1 MGTSSIGKIN
11 KFVDTLLKTE
21 LEISMDRNL
30 LFLLI
35 YLDRHPKISFKNL
48 ENKIKLQKV
57 LLSQCLDRL
66 FSEGFINKDEKDLF
80 YVSQK
85 GKDFLKPIYYSKY
98 DLRKIPN
105 ESINI
110 KGYTIENQLG
120 EGSTSVTFKAIK
132 EKTGRSVVLKI
143 IKPGILDHIDIFKR
157 IEEVSPLGDDY
168 LVVPSDYGYLSYQ
181 DIQLKFI
188 EMEYIQGNTLSEFLE
203 NKIYFEREPFMT
215 HFIQEVGGVLCKI
228 ESKGLQHGDL
238 HSNNIMVVEDTIHKG
253 KYHFKIIDF
262 IGVNSNEQFREYEY
276 SDMDFFRK
284 NFSAIVD
291 HVLISSGES
300 KEKTLGEK
308 LLHIYNKVLK
318 EKYTTFLEIIE
329 DLSKEYVPKERV
341 KVEIEKPFH
350 IFRFEQYDI
359 SDPVWLKIFEPD
371 PDNYEKLKSFNP
383 IIISG
388 PRGCG
393 KTIYLKSLSFI
404 PDLIKKIE
412 NEDELKP
419 LAKKYINY
427 KKIFGVFFPCR
438 QAEFKLF
445 SEKYFKFTPMTKLFI
460 KHIFVLKIVRK
471 TLALIGRGYVKNVFK
486 ESFVYKDIMNF
497 MAKYLSKPFGLIGN
511 GNELSELSEI
521 IENEETECLNLLG
534 QEEKYPP
541 FGNLL
546 NENKLIE
553 FFDTVNKSVSE
564 LQDAKFYIIFDD
576 VSDPNMSYEAQR
588 ILNSI
593 ARTTNSKYCFK
604 ISTEKYGYDF
614 SDMDGKI
621 LQSPHDFD
629 YIDLATFGKEERDSY
644 GESLKDYL
652 ERVVN
657 TQLKTAGYPKK
668 ITEYLDELPY
678 SHEELIRL
686 LSEVSKKKEK
696 DKEAGILLKKV
707 KYGGWNII
715 WQLSSGSVRVV
726 LQICDGIFKGY
737 GDENKQIQLKTAPQ
751 AKIDID
757 IQHRAIT
764 KFSREE
770 YSNLINIRNV
780 GNHIFDIVRNF
791 GQISKN
797 YLTRDITTKVG
808 RKYEV
813 IAIEQS
819 DNKELDTKSE
829 EMLRVLLRH
838 SIFTDTGLS
847 FSRTHIG
854 LVQKFILHKRFCP
867 VLKISFRE
875 REHLRLSKEQLDL
888 LLLKPDEFAKEGTKF
903 LREKINNKKQLELFK
918 NGKEN

>member
-1 MGTSSIGKIN
+1 MGTSSISKIN
-11 KFVDTLLKTE
+11 KLVDTLLKTE

-35 YLDRHPKISFKNL
+35 YLDRHPKISIKNL

-57 LLSQCLDRL
+57 SLSRCLDRL
-66 FSEGFINKDEKDLF
+66 FSEDFINKDEKGLF

-105 ESINI
+105 EFI
-110 KGYTIENQLG
+110 KGYTIENPLG

-132 EKTGRSVVLKI
+132 KKTGRPVVLKI
-143 IKPGILDHIDIFKR
+143 IKPGILDHIDIPKR
-157 IEEVSPLGDDY
+157 IKEISPLGDAY
-168 LVVPSDYGYLSYQ
+168 LVVPSDYGTFSYQ

-188 EMEYIQGNTLSEFLE
+188 EMEYIQGKTLNDFLE
-203 NKIYFEREPFMT
+203 NKIYFEGEPFIT
-215 HFIQEVGGVLCKI
+215 HFIQEVGGVLSKI
-228 ESKGLQHGDL
+228 ENEGFQHGDI
-238 HSNNIMVVEDTIHKG
+238 HSNNIMVIEDIIHKG
-253 KYHFKIIDF
+253 IYHFKIIDF
-262 IGVNSNEQFREYEY
+262 IGVNSNDQFREYEY
-276 SDMDFFRK
+276 SDRDYFRK
-284 NFSAIVD
+284 NFSAMVD
-291 HVLISSGES
+291 HILISSRES
-300 KEKTLGEK
+300 KEKALGEK

-318 EKYTTFLEIIE
+318 NEYTSFEEIIE
-329 DLSKEYVPKERV
+329 TLGKEYVSEKKVV
-341 KVEIEKPFH
+341 KVKIEEPFH
-350 IFRFEQYDI
+350 IFIFEQYDI
-359 SDPVWLKIFEPD
+359 SKPEWLKIFEPD
-371 PDNYEKLKSFNP
+371 AETYKRLRSFNNV
-383 IIISG
+383 ILSG

-404 PDLIKKIE
+404 PDLIEKIE

-427 KKIFGVFFPCR
+427 KEVFGVFFACR
-438 QAEFKLF
+438 QAEFKIF
-445 SEKYFKFTPMTKLFI
+445 SDKHFTFTPKTELFI
-460 KHIFVLKIVRK
+460 KHIFILKIIRK
-471 TLALIGRGYVKNVFK
+471 TLALIGRGYVRNVFK
-486 ESFVYKDIMNF
+486 RTFVYKDIMDF
-497 MAKYLSKPFGLIGN
+497 MAKYLSRPFGLMKN
-511 GNELSELSEI
+511 GNELSELSKI

-534 QEEKYPP
+534 QEEKYPSI
-541 FGNLL
+541 GKLS

-553 FFDTVNKSVSE
+553 FFDIVNKSVSE
-564 LQDAKFYIIFDD
+564 LQDAKFYIMFDD
-576 VSDPNMSYEAQR
+576 VSDPNMSFEAQR

-593 ARTTNSKYCFK
+593 ARTANSKYCFK

-629 YIDLATFGKEERDSY
+629 YLDLATFGKEERDRY
-644 GESLKDYL
+644 GERLKNYL
-652 ERVVN
+652 ERVAN
-657 TQLKTAGYPKK
+657 TQLVTAGYPKK

-678 SHEELIRL
+678 SHKELIRL
-686 LSEVSKKKEK
+686 LSEVSKKEEK
-696 DKEAGILLKKV
+696 DKEAKILLKKV

-715 WQLSSGSVRVV
+715 SQLSSGSVRVA
-726 LQICDGIFKGY
+726 LQICDSIFKGY
-737 GDENKQIQLKTAPQ
+737 GDENKQIQLKTDPQ

-780 GNHIFDIVRNF
+780 GNHLFDIVRNF
-791 GQISKN
+791 GQISRN
-797 YLTRDITTKVG
+797 YLTRDITTKDG

-813 IAIEQS
+813 IAIERR
-819 DNKELDTKSE
+819 DNKKLDTKSE

-854 LVQKFILHKRFCP
+854 LVQKFTLHKRFCP
-867 VLKISFRE
+867 TLRISFRE
-875 REHLRLSKEQLDL
+875 REHLRLSKEQLEQ

-903 LREKINNKKQLELFK
+903 LREENNNEKQLELFK
-918 NGKEN
+918 NGRDD